1 MKAVVQQG
9 YGSAEV
15 LELREV
21 EKPAVADDC
30 VLVRVRA
37 ASINA
42 ADYHLIHMPW
52 PGRLAFGWSKPKD
65 PIRGVDLSGQVEAVG
80 ARVTRFKPGDE
91 VFGTGRGTFAE
102 YACAREDHL
111 APKPQRLS
119 FEQAA
124 AVPAAGYTALQ
135 GLRDKARL
143 QPGQRVLIY
152 GAGGGVGTMAV
163 QIAKALGAHV
173 TAATRGRNIDMIRSL
188 GPDAVLNLEENDHLR
203 GRRYDVFFDVAAT
216 RPLRECLRV
225 LESNGT
231 FVAVGAAKRHWVRVL
246 TRLLALASL
255 SRVVRQRMVTF
266 VAKAGREDLLTL
278 QNLIEDEK
286 LTPVIEREYALAEV
300 PDAIRYMADGAAR
313 AKVVIRVS

>member
-1 MKAVVQQG
+1 
-9 YGSAEV
+9 
-15 LELREV
+15 
-21 EKPAVADDC
+21 
-30 VLVRVRA
+30 
-37 ASINA
+37 
-42 ADYHLIHMPW
+42 
-52 PGRLAFGWSKPKD
+52 
-65 PIRGVDLSGQVEAVG
+65 
-80 ARVTRFKPGDE
+80 
-91 VFGTGRGTFAE
+91 
-102 YACAREDHL
+102 
-111 APKPQRLS
+111 LS

-163 QIAKALGAHV
+163 QIARALGAHV
-173 TAATRGRNIDMIRSL
+173 TAATRAHNLDMIRSL
-188 GPDAVLNLEENDHLR
+188 GPDEILNLEENDHLR

-225 LESNGT
+225 LEPNGT